1 MTGGEKKNLEGRLL
15 RQETSLF
22 RRAVSLR
29 EKKQQQEEWKAT
41 RVPTA
46 QGQAAGVEAPLDQPF
61 AFALTFRRRRET
73 LLSLSRQVYGYIT
86 NISASLPPP
95 QTKLNSQNTMAGP
108 PMYSLLKG
116 RVLYDASP
124 GSEFFMLSIS
134 NNVSSL
140 KILKYFY
147 GEYVQI
153 SFLMGVGREQA
164 YLNTGRNCI
173 LAQMDHVP

>member
-46 QGQAAGVEAPLDQPF
+46 QGQAAGVEAPLAQPF

-86 NISASLPPP
+86 NISASCTSTTNQIKLSKHNGWASNVFTP
-95 QTKLNSQNTMAGP
+95 QRQ
-108 PMYSLLKG
+108 
-116 RVLYDASP
+116 
-124 GSEFFMLSIS
+124 
-134 NNVSSL
+134 SS
-140 KILKYFY
+140 
-147 GEYVQI
+147 V
-153 SFLMGVGREQA
+153 
-164 YLNTGRNCI
+164 
-173 LAQMDHVP
+173 